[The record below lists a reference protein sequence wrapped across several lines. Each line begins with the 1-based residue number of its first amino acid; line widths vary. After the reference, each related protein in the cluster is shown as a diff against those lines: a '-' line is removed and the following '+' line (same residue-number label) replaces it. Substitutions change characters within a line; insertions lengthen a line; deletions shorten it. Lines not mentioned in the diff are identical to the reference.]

1 MRLRMQ
7 SWSLSRRVKSTR
19 LGLLKLEIEL
29 GMGSN
34 STRNV
39 TSSKQSTGQGDGLK
53 SVPGIVESL
62 ELSEEKDS
70 VADEEDNGDDVKCDV
85 MG

>member
-39 TSSKQSTGQGDGLK
+39 TSSKQSTRQGDGLK